1 MPQRTR
7 DSVIRIATVDV
18 HPMFREALKRI
29 LDEEQGFE
37 VTAEGSTEAD
47 ALRIAQRMSPDV
59 LLLDVSPPKIN
70 GIELLSQLTTPLP
83 RVILLTAT
91 ISEEDVVF
99 ALQSGARG
107 ILLKTSSS
115 RVLIESVRAVANDG
129 HVIDP
134 SLMDG
139 YTRALA
145 RGATVRRPYAL
156 TDRELEVVAGV
167 AAGAK
172 NLDIARRMG
181 VSIQTVKH
189 HLTRIFDKT
198 GTSGRLGLMLLAVQ
212 ERITVTRCGRN
223 VPVGRSGGTASPDND
238 PNSLNLLAV
247 SRAAPGSMFV
257 KRGSMRASALLLVC
271 FLTSLTLS
279 ACSAPAAA
287 AKPSRDIQG
296 PQQDG
301 VVHIREASRPYI
313 MTETVSGARSGESIS
328 APARVDFRD
337 GAVSQLGAPLDGRI
351 VKVHVQIGDRV
362 REGEPLLTLDC
373 PDAAE
378 MRAAVESATA
388 SLREARSALDR
399 QNRMMQQGVGTERD
413 RIAAETRV
421 SELEAELARVQADVA
436 FIGMGTGTGVV
447 VRAPISGIVIS
458 RKATVGMTVQK
469 GSDPV
474 VEVGDPSAIWVV
486 ADVFERDLA
495 LVHDAA
501 RVHVELSSLNG
512 ALDGHVASIGT
523 VVATGLRTAPV
534 RIAIEHAPVALR
546 PGMFGRVQIDG
557 TAMNLTLPT
566 DAILIRDGKE
576 SFVYVEQD
584 PLTFV
589 RRPVVVAQ
597 HAEDGRVRIVSGIAP
612 GDKVVVKGALLL
624 DGSADQL
631 L

>member
-1 MPQRTR
+1 MPQGERG
-7 DSVIRIATVDV
+7 SVIRIATIDV

-29 LDEEQGFE
+29 LEEEQGFE
-37 VTAEGSTEAD
+37 VIAEGSTERD
-47 ALRIAQRMSPDV
+47 ALRIAQRMRPDV
-59 LLLDVSPPKIN
+59 LLLDMSPPKVN
-70 GIELLSQLTTPLP
+70 GIDLLAQLAAPLP
-83 RVILLTAT
+83 RVILLTAM
-91 ISEEDVVF
+91 ISEEDVVH
-99 ALQSGARG
+99 AVQSGARG

-115 RVLIESVRAVANDG
+115 RLLIDSVRAVANDR

-134 SLMDG
+134 ALMDG
-139 YTRALA
+139 YMRALTQRA
-145 RGATVRRPYAL
+145 APRRPYGL
-156 TDRELEVVAGV
+156 TERELQVVAGV
-167 AAGAK
+167 AAGAR
-172 NLDIARRMG
+172 NRDIAQRMC
-181 VSIQTVKH
+181 VSIQTIKH

-212 ERITVTRCGRN
+212 ERLAVTRCGRN
-223 VPVGRSGGTASPDND
+223 VPVGRSGGTTSSDND
-238 PNSLNLLAV
+238 RNPLNVFGV
-247 SRAAPGSMFV
+247 SRPAPGSMFV
-257 KRGSMRASALLLVC
+257 KRGSMRASVFLFVCLLGALV
-271 FLTSLTLS
+271 S
-279 ACSAPAAA
+279 AACTAPAAA
-287 AKPSRDIQG
+287 AKPTRDKEE

-301 VVHIREASRPYI
+301 VVHIREASRSYI
-313 MTETVSGARSGESIS
+313 TTETVSGAKSGESII

-351 VKVHVQIGDRV
+351 VKVHVQIGDRI
-362 REGEPLLTLDC
+362 REGDPLITLDC

-447 VRAPISGIVIS
+447 VRAPINGIVIS
-458 RKATVGMTVQK
+458 RRATVGMTVQK
-469 GSDPV
+469 ASDPV
-474 VEVGDPSAIWVV
+474 VEIGDPSAIWIV

-495 LVHDAA
+495 LVREAA
-501 RVHVELSSLNG
+501 RAHVELSSLSG
-512 ALDGHVASIGT
+512 ALDGHVTSIGS

-534 RIAIEHAPVALR
+534 RIAVEHAPMALR

-557 TAMNLTLPT
+557 TATNLTLPT

-576 SFVYVEQD
+576 SFVYVEQG

-597 HAEDGRVRIVSGIAP
+597 HAEGGRVRVVSGIAP